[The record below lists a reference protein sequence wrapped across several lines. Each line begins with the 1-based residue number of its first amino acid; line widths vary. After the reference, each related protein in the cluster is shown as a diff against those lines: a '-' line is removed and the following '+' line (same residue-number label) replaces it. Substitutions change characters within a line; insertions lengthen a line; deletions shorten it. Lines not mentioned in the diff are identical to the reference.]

1 MRGKLL
7 MLGVVLGVISLVS
20 SCQATGSGNIAT
32 REETFTGFDRLDLSD
47 GFKVEVRQADGF
59 SVVIRIDDNLERYVQ
74 VAQRGGT
81 LQIGL
86 KTIRPISLVG
96 VTLEADV
103 TMPELAGLKLSSGSQ
118 CTASGLLSSKGL
130 DLDLSSGSHATL
142 SGSAGDLTVDAS
154 SGSQAKL
161 SELSVANARINA
173 SSGSQV
179 SVNVTGRLDADA
191 SSGSKVYYLG
201 SPTLGDINE
210 SSGSSVRRE

>member
-1 MRGKLL
+1 MRGKILT
-7 MLGVVLGVISLVS
+7 LGMVLCVISLVS
-20 SCQATGSGNIAT
+20 GCQATGSGDIVT
-32 REETFTGFDRLDLSD
+32 SEESFTGFDELDLSD
-47 GFKVEVRQADGF
+47 GFKVEVRQADSF
-59 SVVIRIDDNLERYVQ
+59 RVVIRIDDNLERYVQ

-103 TMPELAGLKLSSGSQ
+103 TMPELTGLKLSSGSH
-118 CTASGLLSSKGL
+118 CTASGLESTKGL
-130 DLDLSSGSHATL
+130 DIDLSSGSHATL

-179 SVNVTGRLDADA
+179 TVNVTGRLDADA

-201 SPTLGDINE
+201 SPTLGNINE
-210 SSGSSVRRE
+210 SSGSSVSQQ